1 MWVMKYLH
9 HENSQHQN
17 PWYFRDKVWTHFWD
31 SSDIVAV
38 RWIKEKIKTRLWMA
52 RQPQFV
58 YLGTRS
64 RTSLS
69 WTQSFFQARES
80 SRIISTEE
88 LNCRPTQRSP
98 RIQGPRLAITTA
110 TTPAH
115 IVSHRHLHL
124 NASAELPNSKSQSY
138 SSHRLQMHITCKDSP
153 DLRPAIDFLSR
164 KWILHGQRPDFIPA
178 NLPIMIKRIRSV
190 VFRHG
195 VNSIISCWYLEWSEK
210 FGMKETTA
218 SSWI

>member
-1 MWVMKYLH
+1 MRILNIKIHDIFETKSGLTFEIHLTLSQYVELKRRLKRDYGWPDNLNSYLWV
-9 HENSQHQN
+9 
-17 PWYFRDKVWTHFWD
+17 
-31 SSDIVAV
+31 
-38 RWIKEKIKTRLWMA
+38 
-52 RQPQFV
+52 
-58 YLGTRS
+58 
-64 RTSLS
+64 
-69 WTQSFFQARES
+69 QARES

-115 IVSHRHLHL
+115 IVSHRHLDL

-195 VNSIISCWYLEWSEK
+195 VNSIISC
-210 FGMKETTA
+210 
-218 SSWI
+218 